1 MNEVITT
8 GTDVIRQ
15 MLRVRNKKMNLA
27 SLARDVGISSDTLLA
42 FTDGKRSLPI
52 PVLQGLTKV
61 FWNEYA
67 VYDPE
72 VDRLR
77 PARREPAK
85 PQGVMPSLTIP
96 LPTYTAGP
104 AQTALRP
111 VNVEITEP
119 PPSGTDAIREALRV
133 RRKTNLA
140 TLASDHGLSA
150 ASRDA
155 FIDGRR
161 SLPAETLRAIAKD
174 LWPHLEFDAQADRL
188 RPAVREP
195 AKSLGVLPRLDP
207 KLLPKYKPGAC
218 ETAHRPVNDSPPTPK
233 PKQRPGWLGGW

>member
-1 MNEVITT
+1 MSEVITT
-8 GTDVIRQ
+8 GTDAIRQ
-15 MLRVRNKKMNLA
+15 KLRVLNKKMNLA
-27 SLARDVGISSDTLLA
+27 ILARDLGISSDMLDT
-42 FTDGKRSLPI
+42 FIDGQRSLPI

-61 FWNEYA
+61 LWNGHA

-77 PARREPAK
+77 PARQEPAK
-85 PQGVMPSLTIP
+85 PLGVLPSLTIP

-104 AQTALRP
+104 AQGGPRP
-111 VNVEITEP
+111 VTVQITEP
-119 PPSGTDAIREALRV
+119 VQTGTDAIREALRV
-133 RRKTNLA
+133 GRKTNLVA
-140 TLASDHGLSA
+140 LARDHGLSA
-150 ASRDA
+150 AARDA

-195 AKSLGVLPRLDP
+195 AKPQGVLPVFSITPPVYRAGP
-207 KLLPKYKPGAC
+207 AQQAGPQ
-218 ETAHRPVNDSPPTPK
+218 PVNDSPPAPRLRTI
-233 PKQRPGWLGGW
+233 